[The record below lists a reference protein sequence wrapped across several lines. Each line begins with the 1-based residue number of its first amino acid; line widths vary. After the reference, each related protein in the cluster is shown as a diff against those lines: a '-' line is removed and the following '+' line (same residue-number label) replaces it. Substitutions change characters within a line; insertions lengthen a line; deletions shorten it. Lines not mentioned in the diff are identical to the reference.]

1 MSLSAVPTRLS
12 PRAIALLAAFL
23 ALLTLAG
30 PPPAAAQ
37 EDAILDK
44 VERWFADTRS
54 LKAEF
59 LQIDQEGGYATGTVW
74 LRRPGRVRFEYDPPV
89 PLLIVSDGIFVMFV
103 DTELEQVDR
112 LPLVRSPLSILT
124 ADKVDLRRDTELRGM
139 ESDGGVLSLTLAD
152 SKAPEEGEV
161 TLIFTENPMSLRQ
174 WILRDPT
181 GRETRVALQ
190 NMEVNL
196 GLPTRLFVYTDPAP
210 RRDRNVP

>member
-1 MSLSAVPTRLS
+1 MPPSAVLTRLS
-12 PRAIALLAAFL
+12 LRAAAFL
-23 ALLTLAG
+23 AACLTLWTLAG
-30 PPPAAAQ
+30 PAPAAA
-37 EDAILDK
+37 EENAVLEK

-103 DTELEQVDR
+103 DTELEQIDR

-124 ADKVDLRRDTELRGM
+124 ANEVDLRRDTELRDM

-161 TLIFTENPMSLRQ
+161 TLIFTENPMTLRQ

-196 GLPTRLFVYTDPAP
+196 DLPTRLFVYTDPAP
-210 RRDRNVP
+210 RRGRNVP